1 METWRELGQAIR
13 EARREAGLTQEQL
26 AERAD
31 VHWTYLSEIETG
43 RKNPSVAVL
52 RKIAGG
58 LGVKLSEVIARAEA
72 LTR

>member
-13 EARREAGLTQEQL
+13 DARREAGLTQEQL

-31 VHWTYLSEIETG
+31 IHWTYISEIETG
-43 RKNPSVAVL
+43 RKNPSVTVL

-58 LGVKLSEVIARAEA
+58 LDVKLSALIAKAESQSG
-72 LTR
+72 